1 MKFVLSSVILKW
13 QIAELLW
20 FRLCWFRICMLAV
33 RLHVSRH
40 VTNKRLFPFLLCLA
54 IGREES
60 TPNNKYLAF
69 VGKCLTADSVK
80 NTHGRYFSSSNICI
94 FIYIY
99 HYNIHLLMHFSRSCI
114 IYVYMLLSL
123 FAVPRANFLKAPW
136 QCYLHARRLDRNLVF
151 YKNPLSVTL
160 GVFALRV

>member
-1 MKFVLSSVILKW
+1 MKFVLRSVILKW
-13 QIAELLW
+13 LIAELLW
-20 FRLCWFRICMLAV
+20 FRLGWFRICMLAV

-80 NTHGRYFSSSNICI
+80 NTHGRYFSSSNIYIYTITI
-94 FIYIY
+94 FIYLCI
-99 HYNIHLLMHFSRSCI
+99 LLEVVKT
-114 IYVYMLLSL
+114 YVYISLSL
-123 FAVPRANFLKAPW
+123 FAISRADFLNFPW
-136 QCYLHARRLDRNLVF
+136 QCYLHARRLGRNSIF
-151 YKNPLSVTL
+151 YINSLSVTL
-160 GVFALRV
+160 RCFPLWV

>member
-1 MKFVLSSVILKW
+1 MFLMVVIMECEYITVSRLEDIKLSLGFVIVKNDLLLIY
-13 QIAELLW
+13 LW
-20 FRLCWFRICMLAV
+20 FQLGSFRIGMLAV

-80 NTHGRYFSSSNICI
+80 NTHGRYIS
-94 FIYIY
+94 
-99 HYNIHLLMHFSRSCI
+99 
-114 IYVYMLLSL
+114 
-123 FAVPRANFLKAPW
+123 
-136 QCYLHARRLDRNLVF
+136 
-151 YKNPLSVTL
+151 
-160 GVFALRV
+160 

>member
-1 MKFVLSSVILKW
+1 MLSCCGS
-13 QIAELLW
+13 
-20 FRLCWFRICMLAV
+20 RLGWFRICMLAV

-80 NTHGRYFSSSNICI
+80 NTHGRYFSSSNIYI
-94 FIYIY
+94 FIY
-99 HYNIHLLMHFSRSCI
+99 NIIIFMYLCILVDAVKICVYFLLF
-114 IYVYMLLSL
+114 L
-123 FAVPRANFLKAPW
+123 FAVSRANFLKVPW

-151 YKNPLSVTL
+151 YINPLSVTL
-160 GVFALRV
+160 GVFSSAGVSPH

>member
-1 MKFVLSSVILKW
+1 MFLMVVIMECEYITVSRLEDIKLSLGFVIVKNDLLLSY
-13 QIAELLW
+13 LW
-20 FRLCWFRICMLAV
+20 FQLGSFLIGMLAV

-80 NTHGRYFSSSNICI
+80 NTHGRYFS
-94 FIYIY
+94 
-99 HYNIHLLMHFSRSCI
+99 
-114 IYVYMLLSL
+114 
-123 FAVPRANFLKAPW
+123 
-136 QCYLHARRLDRNLVF
+136 
-151 YKNPLSVTL
+151 
-160 GVFALRV
+160 

>member
-1 MKFVLSSVILKW
+1 MLIIIECEYFTVTKLEDIKLFLGFVIVKND
-13 QIAELLW
+13 ELLSYWW
-20 FRLCWFRICMLAV
+20 FQLGSFRICMLAV

-80 NTHGRYFSSSNICI
+80 NTHGRYFS
-94 FIYIY
+94 
-99 HYNIHLLMHFSRSCI
+99 
-114 IYVYMLLSL
+114 
-123 FAVPRANFLKAPW
+123 
-136 QCYLHARRLDRNLVF
+136 
-151 YKNPLSVTL
+151 
-160 GVFALRV
+160 

>member
-1 MKFVLSSVILKW
+1 MECEYITITKLEDIKLSSMFVILQSDK
-13 QIAELLW
+13 LLSYLW
-20 FRLCWFRICMLAV
+20 FQLGSFRICMLAV

-80 NTHGRYFSSSNICI
+80 NTHGRYFCSKLFLYKI
-94 FIYIY
+94 
-99 HYNIHLLMHFSRSCI
+99 LLQ
-114 IYVYMLLSL
+114 Y
-123 FAVPRANFLKAPW
+123 
-136 QCYLHARRLDRNLVF
+136 
-151 YKNPLSVTL
+151 
-160 GVFALRV
+160 